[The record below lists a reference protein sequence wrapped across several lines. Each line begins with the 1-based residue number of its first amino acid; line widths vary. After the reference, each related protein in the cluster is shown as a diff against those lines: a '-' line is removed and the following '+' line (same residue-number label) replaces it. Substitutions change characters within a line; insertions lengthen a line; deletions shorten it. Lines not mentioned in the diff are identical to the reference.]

1 MDALL
6 DFSECVAD
14 SPGFRLNLDQC
25 EEDVSL
31 LQTQLDK
38 VTRLCGKMVEA
49 GQAYNAANQMFL
61 AGLAE
66 LFALHKEDGVIA
78 NCLSQFKQ
86 GLQELLT
93 FHTMLL
99 DQSQRAISHQLSSL
113 CKQFLPQLSETR
125 EEFVRVGEDLETA
138 AVKNAQVSR
147 HKTVEAERA
156 SHLLIATRKCYQH
169 FALDYCLQLN
179 TFKTQQK
186 VDILNSVFSL
196 VNVQLTFFHQGF
208 DLLRDLE
215 PAMKVM
221 AAQLCERSAECVSKR
236 KELENA
242 HLLIQ
247 QRDALG
253 ETMFRLCHGA
263 DNIIQGYLFKR
274 SRRKSKTWK
283 RCWFSIRDNQLIYR
297 KSHKEASML
306 LFEDLRLCAVKSM
319 EDMDRRFCFQ
329 LMSVHKCC
337 ALQADSEHARL
348 AWMGALQG
356 SIDMAYRER
365 GQAAHTQPQEPLS
378 PCGGDDSAAAN
389 KRTAALGVALQG
401 AGNSRC
407 CDCGEQEP
415 RWAVVN
421 LGVTVCIQCSGIHRS
436 LGVHVS
442 KVRSLTLD
450 SWEAEQLKL
459 LCVLGNDTIN
469 DIYEAQCLR
478 RVKPTSESPHAEKE
492 AWIRDKYAEKAFVR
506 RNGDDDGTPHHDDV
520 EASPLLHLY
529 KAAVAGD
536 MVALVTALAQGAA
549 VNGSVAQEEGRTA
562 LIGAAQGG
570 SLLASEFLLQNGAN
584 INHRDRRGQGA
595 LHAAA
600 TAGHTGQVCLLL
612 KRGANQYA
620 VDESGR
626 DPLAIAVE
634 TTHADIVTLLR
645 MARMNEE
652 MRDSEGVFGAAGD
665 DQTFQDIFR
674 DFSDMASHDPERLAR
689 RTFSREGDDENP

>member
-1 MDALL
+1 MEALL

-14 SPGFRLNLDQC
+14 SPEFRLNLDKF
-25 EEDVSL
+25 EEDVFL

-49 GQAYNAANQMFL
+49 GQAYNAANQLFL
-61 AGLAE
+61 TGLSE
-66 LFALHKEDGVIA
+66 LFSRHKEDGVIA
-78 NCLSQFKQ
+78 NCLTQFEQ

-99 DQSQRAISHQLSSL
+99 DQSQRAISHQLSNL
-113 CKQFLPQLSETR
+113 CEQFLPQLSETR
-125 EEFVRVGEDLETA
+125 VEFLRIGDNLDTA
-138 AVKNAQVSR
+138 AAKNAQVSR
-147 HKTVEAERA
+147 HKTAEAERA
-156 SHLLIATRKCYQH
+156 SHLLTATRKCYQH

-179 TFKTQQK
+179 MFKTQQK
-186 VDILNSVFSL
+186 TDILNSVFSL
-196 VNVQLTFFHQGF
+196 VNAQLTFFHQGF
-208 DLLRDLE
+208 DLLRDLD

-221 AAQLCERSAECVSKR
+221 AVQLCERSAECASTR
-236 KELENA
+236 KNLENA
-242 HLLIQ
+242 HLLVQ
-247 QRDALG
+247 QRDASG
-253 ETMFRLCHGA
+253 ETLVQSCHGNN
-263 DNIIQGYLFKR
+263 DVIQGYLFKR
-274 SRRKSKTWK
+274 SRRKLKTWK
-283 RCWFSIRDNQLIYR
+283 RCWFAIRDNQLIYR

-306 LFEDLRLCAVKSM
+306 LFEDLRLCAVKSLD
-319 EDMDRRFCFQ
+319 DMDRRFCFQ
-329 LMSVHKCC
+329 LISVHKCC
-337 ALQADSEHARL
+337 VLQADSEHVRL

-365 GQAAHTQPQEPLS
+365 GQAAPTQPQEP
-378 PCGGDDSAAAN
+378 PPPKGGDDN
-389 KRTAALGVALQG
+389 TATNQGKAVLAVALQG
-401 AGNSRC
+401 SGNQRC
-407 CDCGEQEP
+407 CDCGEEEP

-469 DIYEAQCLR
+469 NIYEAQCSQR
-478 RVKPTSESPHAEKE
+478 AKPTNESSRAEKE
-492 AWIRDKYAEKAFVR
+492 AWIRDKYVEKTFVR
-506 RNGDDDGTPHHDDV
+506 MNGDNDGTNCF
-520 EASPLLHLY
+520 EASQLSCLY
-529 KAAVAGD
+529 RAAVAGD
-536 MVALVTALAQGAA
+536 LVAMVRALAHGAP
-549 VNGSVAQEEGRTA
+549 VNGNVAQEEGRTP

-570 SLLASEFLLQNGAN
+570 SLLACEFLLLNGAN

-634 TTHADIVTLLR
+634 TAHADIVTLLR

-652 MRDSEGVFGAAGD
+652 MRDSDGVFGAAGD

-674 DFSDMASHDPERLAR
+674 DFSNMASHDPEKLAR
-689 RTFSREGDDENP
+689 RTFSRGDDG

>member
-6 DFSECVAD
+6 DFSECVSD
-14 SPGFRLNLDQC
+14 SPAFRLNLDQF
-25 EEDVSL
+25 EEDVFL

-38 VTRLCGKMVEA
+38 VMRLCGKMVEA
-49 GQAYNAANQMFL
+49 GQAYNTANQMFL
-61 AGLAE
+61 AGLSE
-66 LFALHKEDGVIA
+66 LFTRHKEDGVIS
-78 NCLSQFKQ
+78 NCLSQFKE

-93 FHTMLL
+93 FHAMLL

-113 CKQFLPQLSETR
+113 CKQFLPQLAETR
-125 EEFVRVGEDLETA
+125 EEFVRIGDDLDTA
-138 AVKNAQVSR
+138 ALKNAQVSR
-147 HKTVEAERA
+147 HKTAEAERA

-186 VDILNSVFSL
+186 VDVLNSVFSL
-196 VNVQLTFFHQGF
+196 VNAQLTYFHQGF

-221 AAQLCERSAECVSKR
+221 ATQLCERSDECASKR
-236 KELENA
+236 KELEHN
-242 HLLIQ
+242 HLLVQ
-247 QRDALG
+247 QRDASG
-253 ETMFRLCHGA
+253 ETLFRLCVGN
-263 DNIIQGYLFKR
+263 DDIIQGYLFKR

-297 KSHKEASML
+297 KSHKDASML
-306 LFEDLRLCAVKSM
+306 LFEDLRLCAIKSL
-319 EDMDRRFCFQ
+319 DDQDRRFCFQ

-337 ALQADSEHARL
+337 ALQADSEHVRL

-356 SIDMAYRER
+356 SIDQAYRER
-365 GQAAHTQPQEPLS
+365 GQAAPAQPQEPHPS
-378 PCGGDDSAAAN
+378 SGGDNAAAN
-389 KRTAALGVALQG
+389 QKTAVLAAALQG
-401 AGNSRC
+401 AGNRHC
-407 CDCGEQEP
+407 CDCGEEEP
-415 RWAVVN
+415 RWAAVN
-421 LGVTVCIQCSGIHRS
+421 LGITVCIQCSGIHRS

-459 LCVLGNDTIN
+459 LCVLGNDAIN
-469 DIYEAQCLR
+469 NIYEARCHDR
-478 RVKPTSESPHAEKE
+478 IKPTTESPHAEKE
-492 AWIRDKYAEKAFVR
+492 AWIRDKYVEKAFVR
-506 RNGDDDGTPHHDDV
+506 RKDGAMLHDDV
-520 EASPLLHLY
+520 EASPLSHLY
-529 KAAVAGD
+529 RAAVAGD
-536 MVALVTALAQGAA
+536 LVALVAALAQGAP
-549 VNGSVAQEEGRTA
+549 VNGSLGQEEGRTA

-584 INHRDRRGQGA
+584 VNHRDRRGQGA

-634 TTHADIVTLLR
+634 TAHADIVTLLR

-652 MRDSEGVFGAAGD
+652 MRDSEGAFGATGD

-674 DFSDMASHDPERLAR
+674 DFSNMASHDPEKLAR
-689 RTFSREGDDENP
+689 RTFSRDGNDGNP